1 MVKQKTTRSKRVF
14 RITRYIIY
22 KETMINPKEIL
33 WAFLGSFIG
42 ISIMGLLQSKY
53 FGLNDSIFLIGS
65 FGASSVLVFG
75 IPTSPLAK
83 PRNVIGGHF
92 ISALIGVSI
101 SKIFIDQIWLAAA
114 LAVAS
119 SIVMMQITKTLHP
132 PGGATSLLAC
142 IGSPKILELGYLYPF
157 TPVLCGAI
165 ILVGVA
171 LLTNREY
178 HNSCSFKRLKRFR
191 LIAWIYKSDL
201 LRVVR

>member
-1 MVKQKTTRSKRVF
+1 
-14 RITRYIIY
+14 
-22 KETMINPKEIL
+22 MINPREIF
-33 WAFLGSFIG
+33 WAFLGSFVG

-53 FGLNDSIFLIGS
+53 FGLSDSIFLIGS
-65 FGASSVLVFG
+65 FGASAVLVFG

-92 ISALIGVSI
+92 ISALVGVTV
-101 SKIFIDQIWLAAA
+101 SKIFLDQIWLAAA

-142 IGSPKILELGYLYPF
+142 IGSPKILTLGYLYPF

-165 ILVGVA
+165 ILVGIA
-171 LLTNREY
+171 LLINKEY
-178 HNSCSFKRLKRFR
+178 LQNCSLKGIKLFKFT
-191 LIAWIYKSDL
+191 I
-201 LRVVR
+201 